1 MLYPAPN
8 MIDVF
13 LGKAV
18 KPPAPTKV
26 TVHLPSGEQISG
38 TLDHLDEFT
47 VALHDSSGWYR
58 SFSREN
64 AQVDVQNPRAA
75 HEALLTKYT
84 DDDMHNVLAYLETL
98 K

>member
-8 MIDVF
+8 LIDVF
-13 LGKAV
+13 LGKPV
-18 KPPAPTKV
+18 KPPAPTQV
-26 TVHLPSGEQISG
+26 TVHLSSGEEVSG

-47 VALHDSSGWYR
+47 VSLHDTSGWYR

-64 AQVDVQNPRAA
+64 IKLDLKDPRAA
-75 HEALLTKYT
+75 HEALLPKYT
-84 DDDMHNVLAYLETL
+84 DDDMHNVLAYLVTL